1 MLISLP
7 TSKFFLASIL
17 FGYCFLSIFSL
28 IHMSHMSLHGMTM
41 SDCPYLALK
50 HLPGNDLNAHVGSWQ
65 YYTLVILPGL
75 FSCFFVLFVFFRK
88 ETLLYTKSISL
99 PGSVQ
104 EQYSPPPPLTWLF
117 SSGILHP
124 KAP

>member
-1 MLISLP
+1 MQFSSP

-28 IHMSHMSLHGMTM
+28 IHMSHMSLHGVTM
-41 SDCPYLALK
+41 SDCPYLALQ
-50 HLPGNDLNAHVGSWQ
+50 HLPGSDLDAHVESWQ
-65 YYTLVILPGL
+65 YYTLVVLPGL
-75 FSCFFVLFVFFRK
+75 FSYLFALFVFFKK

-104 EQYSPPPPLTWLF
+104 EQYSPPPPLTLLF